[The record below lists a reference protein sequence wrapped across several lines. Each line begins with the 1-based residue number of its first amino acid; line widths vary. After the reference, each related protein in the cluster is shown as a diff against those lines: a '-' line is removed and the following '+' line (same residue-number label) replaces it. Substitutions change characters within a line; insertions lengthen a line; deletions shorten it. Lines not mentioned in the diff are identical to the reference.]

1 MAQTRH
7 LSFVLDDNVTSSH
20 ILMDVSANVSYMR
33 FFIMLQGL
41 ESQS

>member
-20 ILMDVSANVSYMR
+20 ILMDVSANN
-33 FFIMLQGL
+33 QGFHICDL
-41 ESQS
+41 L